1 MARVERRESV
11 RISAKLAMEIRI
23 GGADSAKVKSLNV
36 SANGVYF
43 SSTKYIPVLT
53 KLDITLDLPH
63 RDAGE
68 TAGGN
73 VVCRGVVVRTEPEEE
88 SAEQKE
94 YQIACYFTSIDEADK
109 ETLESYILK
118 QVAF

>member
-1 MARVERRESV
+1 MEIKISGVGAARVS
-11 RISAKLAMEIRI
+11 
-23 GGADSAKVKSLNV
+23 SLNV

-43 SSTKYIPVLT
+43 SSARYIPVLT
-53 KLDITLDLPH
+53 KLDITLDLP
-63 RDAGE
+63 AGE
-68 TAGGN
+68 NGSKSDN

-88 SAEQKE
+88 RPGQAE
-94 YQIACYFTSIDEADK
+94 YQIACYFTSIDESDR